1 MTDDYKQQITNHVR
15 NVIQKR
21 IIELKQEHPE
31 LLYTNQWRLRF
42 PDGFHQSNNV
52 IPVTTTTKNGVY
64 TIGEL
69 HLVVPESFE
78 LDLEAMEFLPKN
90 EPYTSGTSHFQT
102 PPLDNSLEMLN
113 AMVVGLN
120 DFLSQIDGSMLPPTP
135 QSKPTLSSQQ
145 SPEIKPHQNLFTTS
159 PDQLETIQNA
169 ILQHDELPEWFTS
182 IRDREVK
189 EALLEKMAE
198 TYIQYRSQRNGN
210 SSLSEFFADYTE
222 YLKEHDKLQ
231 HYCSYKAK
239 PVELNDRGWCT
250 ESYCSK
256 KPYRSVCPRSTLQFA
271 PPNTD

>member
-1 MTDDYKQQITNHVR
+1 MTDDYKQQITNSVR
-15 NVIQKR
+15 DVIQGR
-21 IIELKQEHPE
+21 IAELKHHHPE
-31 LLYTNQWRLRF
+31 ELYTNQWRLRF
-42 PDGFHQSNNV
+42 PDGFHQGNNV

-78 LDLEAMEFLPKN
+78 LDLEAMEFIPKN
-90 EPYTSGTSHFQT
+90 EPYTSDPSHIQT

-120 DFLSQIDGSMLPPTP
+120 DFLSQIGGSMLPPTP